1 MADPVYPRKEPVAVG
16 VDVGS
21 TTVKAVVVDPR
32 TKEILWSDYQ
42 RHQTKQPE
50 KVLELIEVIEK
61 TFPDSPRSEWRVFMT
76 GSGAAPLCATVGAKF
91 GTAMLWLAPPML
103 PLMVTVVYLSSR
115 LGQVAGKGLF
125 DVIRDHYPRWILRL
139 AAV

>member
-1 MADPVYPRKEPVAVG
+1 MQPAYGAPRAAAEQRTPEEIAQPTSKAGRGVLRAVG
-16 VDVGS
+16 LGMITGASDD
-21 TTVKAVVVDPR
+21 DPSAIG
-32 TKEILWSDYQ
+32 TY
-42 RHQTKQPE
+42 
-50 KVLELIEVIEK
+50 
-61 TFPDSPRSEWRVFMT
+61 
-76 GSGAAPLCATVGAKF
+76 ATVGAKF

-139 AAV
+139 AADRGADWQHVR